1 MNFDPTT
8 ILFSAV
14 LTLILIG
21 MTLKTLIKDAPR
33 GTTGYWW
40 ISAFLLT
47 AFGFICFSVRAEPH
61 STLRIMTNVAFLTGY
76 ACCYNG
82 SRTLGGRP
90 PLVWPVVS
98 AVIFWPLFIG
108 IWAPDLEARSA
119 VFSIIV
125 CLYTVASGVEFAYR
139 ASAHERSRFIAAILC
154 ALHAT
159 FYLARAIL
167 GPTFGLADENEET
180 VIATSGAII
189 ALEALPFC
197 ALLAILVIS
206 ISLEQTANREKAIAN
221 TDYLTGIGNRRA
233 FEAAMT
239 AVIDEDNGRREHTLL
254 LMDLDNFK
262 AVNDQLGHEVG
273 DTLLKSFTQIISA
286 HLPEPS
292 LFWRL
297 GGDEFGALLR
307 DKKADEIDALKDE
320 LRTAVQISTSIA
332 DITQDACVS
341 VSIGSVR
348 IEADRSL
355 TQILRDGDAALYRN
369 KTLRRQRC

>member
-8 ILFSAV
+8 LLFSTV

-21 MTLKTLIKDAPR
+21 MTLKALMRDVPR

-61 STLRIMTNVAFLTGY
+61 PTLRILMNAAFLAGY

-90 PLVWPVVS
+90 PFIWPVVT
-98 AVIFWPLFIG
+98 ALIIWPLFIG

-125 CLYTVASGVEFAYR
+125 CMYTAASGVEFVYR

-159 FYLARAIL
+159 FYLTRAIL
-167 GPTFGLADENEET
+167 GPTFGLADASGET
-180 VIATSGAII
+180 VIVTSGAII

-197 ALLAILVIS
+197 AILAILVIS
-206 ISLEQTANREKAIAN
+206 ISLEQSANREKEIAN

-233 FEAAMT
+233 FEAVMT
-239 AVIDEDNGRREHTLL
+239 AVINEADGHREHTLL

-273 DTLLKSFTQIISA
+273 DTLLKTFTQIIST
-286 HLPEPS
+286 HLPEPA
-292 LFWRL
+292 LFLAIGWR
-297 GGDEFGALLR
+297 
-307 DKKADEIDALKDE
+307 
-320 LRTAVQISTSIA
+320 
-332 DITQDACVS
+332 
-341 VSIGSVR
+341 
-348 IEADRSL
+348 
-355 TQILRDGDAALYRN
+355 
-369 KTLRRQRC
+369 